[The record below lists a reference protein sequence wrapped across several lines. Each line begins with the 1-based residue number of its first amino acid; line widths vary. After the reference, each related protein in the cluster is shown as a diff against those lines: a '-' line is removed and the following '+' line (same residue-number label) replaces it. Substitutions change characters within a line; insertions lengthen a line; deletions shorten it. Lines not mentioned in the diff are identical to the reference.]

1 MPFRANKFP
10 LLLKKI
16 QGMKRSIILLAGTLL
31 VVAMLFSSC
40 KSGDHCPAYGSLP
53 HSVQVG

>member
-1 MPFRANKFP
+1 
-10 LLLKKI
+10 
-16 QGMKRSIILLAGTLL
+16 MKRSIILLAGTLL